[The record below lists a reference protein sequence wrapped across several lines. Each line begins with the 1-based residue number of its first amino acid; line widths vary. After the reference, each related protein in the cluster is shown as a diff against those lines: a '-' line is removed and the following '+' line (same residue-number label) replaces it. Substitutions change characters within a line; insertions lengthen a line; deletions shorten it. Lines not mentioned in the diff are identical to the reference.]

1 MNHLTARARTIPLHG
16 VGGERPGAKK
26 LSKVSECTLKKRNA
40 NYSKLMGSEEN
51 AYMFYLGTVDK
62 AAHGCYV
69 CSVFL
74 LKKMYKTIILKQ

>member
-1 MNHLTARARTIPLHG
+1 
-16 VGGERPGAKK
+16 
-26 LSKVSECTLKKRNA
+26 
-40 NYSKLMGSEEN
+40 MGSEEN